1 MKTNRFL
8 DIKMNQILK
17 EDINNFVFSFELSEF
32 LNGSKILVTGAT
44 GLIGSTLVRCLLAL
58 NKGIQITC
66 PIRNLK
72 KAKAIYGDDVQSI
85 RFIECDLVAYL
96 NSLTEKDD
104 FKYIVHCASPTVGRY
119 MTEHP
124 VETYMLAIDSTR
136 AILEYARKKQTDI
149 VYVSSLEYYGQ
160 NFDDTLITE
169 DMQGYVNN
177 TDPRSSYPL
186 GKRAAEYLCAA
197 YAKQFDVN
205 AKVAR
210 LTQTFG
216 AGVSVDDNRVFAQF
230 ARSVIEGTNIV
241 MHTKGESAKPYC
253 YTTDCVSAILY
264 ILIRGEKGEAYNVAN
279 EETYISIK
287 DMADFLCAHFNPKL
301 KVVVEEHPEMG
312 YAPVTKLNLST
323 EKLKSL
329 GWSPRYGLYDMFDRL
344 IKSFK

>member
-1 MKTNRFL
+1 
-8 DIKMNQILK
+8 MNQILR

-287 DMADFLCAHFNPKL
+287 NMADFLCARFNPQL